1 MEDHFPVL
9 RVFLLGPFRVELVQP
24 DGERRVIEDFEA
36 LLGRDLSAILFKLI
50 LIHPERRVK
59 RDVLVRTLW
68 PGQSLTSIRHSLEV
82 TKSKLGRTLLDLCG
96 RSLLP
101 RAIGNPPIYAIA
113 SQTEIWTDLEACL
126 QARNQALSTIDPTS
140 SLGYWEEVY
149 AFMQRGEL
157 LADDTTAYWYRSSLV
172 QDRRTK
178 LIQVRRQCVLRIADL
193 ALECG
198 NTSRALEVLKEECAA
213 HPADE
218 DLAFHL
224 MNVLA
229 RLGRYPEALACYTQ
243 LEAALLERNAEPGEE
258 TKRLALRLRG
268 AGVTKHW
275 SSEEMGIQASVWP
288 SPEENR
294 ADEVGALAFS
304 IPPVESSHRTSFYG
318 HKHELTPLSQWITG
332 GSARIGTLPTDLN
345 FYEKKLRLAVHIHRT
360 SNAQGLLQDVDH
372 DIYELEDLEE

>member
-24 DGERRVIEDFEA
+24 DGETRVLEDFEA

-82 TKSKLGRTLLDLCG
+82 TKSKLGRTLEELCR

-101 RAIGNPPIYAIA
+101 RAIGNPPVYAIA
-113 SQTEIWTDLEACL
+113 SQTEIWTDLEACSQVQSL
-126 QARNQALSTIDPTS
+126 ALSTTDPPS

-149 AFMQRGEL
+149 TFMQRGEL
-157 LADDTTAYWYRSSLV
+157 LASDTTAYWYQSSLI
-172 QDRRTK
+172 QDRRKK

-193 ALECG
+193 SLECG
-198 NTSRALEVLKEECAA
+198 DISRAFAVLTQECAA

-218 DLAFHL
+218 DLSLHL

-229 RLGRYPEALACYTQ
+229 RLGRYPEALARYTQ
-243 LEAALLERNAEPGEE
+243 LEASLLERGAEPADV
-258 TKRLALRLRG
+258 TKHLALWLRG
-268 AGVTKHW
+268 AGVTNSSSSW
-275 SSEEMGIQASVWP
+275 SS
-288 SPEENR
+288 
-294 ADEVGALAFS
+294 ADF
-304 IPPVESSHRTSFYG
+304 
-318 HKHELTPLSQWITG
+318 
-332 GSARIGTLPTDLN
+332 
-345 FYEKKLRLAVHIHRT
+345 
-360 SNAQGLLQDVDH
+360 
-372 DIYELEDLEE
+372 